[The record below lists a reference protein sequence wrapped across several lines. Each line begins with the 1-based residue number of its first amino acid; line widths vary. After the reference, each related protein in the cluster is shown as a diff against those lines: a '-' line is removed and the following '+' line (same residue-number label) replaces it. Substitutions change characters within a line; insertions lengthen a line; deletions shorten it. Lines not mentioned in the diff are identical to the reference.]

1 MHTPMTRASR
11 LLVVLLCAALPPAA
25 AAQDGLVV
33 NGRNRSAEIRLG
45 ADLGPARSD
54 WPDQLAGGGRYS
66 VGYPSGPN
74 DHRVLDRRTGLTIAV
89 PAEARVLAI
98 DPVRPRLFIR
108 FDNNVTGTIAEFDL
122 TTASSRPLITVGGTQ
137 ALWADR
143 VRYAYSADR
152 LFVDVTDGSGPGP
165 YVEAPHPI
173 QVFDGT
179 TGIQVGAFTIT
190 TATDGS
196 LFTTPW
202 LVTPEGDRAYFGFA
216 NFDGTGFITA
226 VRVPDGS
233 AVRLG
238 VPVAQVQWD
247 ELNERLIGYAW
258 GTLRVLTKEL
268 NLLGAAALPPGHAIR
283 VSPHTG
289 RLYVAHG
296 YFHGIYGG
304 DVNLNVLDSR
314 TFAPLGYVNLG
325 NDYGVGL
332 SLVTA
337 PGAPRAFSATTM
349 RHDVTLDWANVGAAS
364 HFVLDVGL
372 APDRTDLSVFLG
384 PYSHATFT
392 HVPPGT
398 YYLRLRGGNEFGG
411 GRTSQEIQVVVP

>member
-1 MHTPMTRASR
+1 MTRASR

-33 NGRNRSAEIRLG
+33 NGHYFSAARRFG
-45 ADLGPARSD
+45 ADLGPAPSD
-54 WPDQLAGGGRYS
+54 WSLPLAGGGRYS
-66 VGYPSGPN
+66 VN
-74 DHRVLDRRTGLTIAV
+74 DHLVRDRRSGLTITV
-89 PAEARVLAI
+89 PAEALVLAI

-152 LFVDVTDGSGPGP
+152 LFVDVTDGTEGGPD
-165 YVEAPHPI
+165 VEAPHPI
-173 QVFDGT
+173 RVFDGT
-179 TGIQVGAFTIT
+179 TGRQVGAFTVTT
-190 TATDGS
+190 TANANGS
-196 LFTTPW
+196 YFTNPW
-202 LVTPEGDRAYFGFA
+202 IVTPDGTRAYFGAISSGFFGA
-216 NFDGTGFITA
+216 GFVKVVQTADGATTRFDLRATRLHWDDVNQRLFVYDGA
-226 VRVPDGS
+226 VLHLFSADLAPLGS
-233 AVRLG
+233 APLD
-238 VPVAQVQWD
+238 VAHDLQ
-247 ELNERLIGYAW
+247 I
-258 GTLRVLTKEL
+258 
-268 NLLGAAALPPGHAIR
+268 
-283 VSPHTG
+283 SPHTG
-289 RLYVAHG
+289 RLYLANG
-296 YFHGIYGG
+296 QFHRTYGG
-304 DVNLNVLDSR
+304 DINLAVFDSR
-314 TFAPLGYVNLG
+314 TFAPLGAANLG
-325 NDYGVGL
+325 NARGF
-332 SLVTA
+332 SMTLVTA

-411 GRTSQEIQVVVP
+411 GRPSQEIQVVVP